1 MGWNNFW
8 RSILNFMK
16 CLKQDVSSIYSTYYF
31 KNISTNI
38 VPKMVKM
45 RLLLQFFFQPIVQV
59 IDHLVYDSFQ
69 CNAAKQ
75 KCVWVCTVSVHY
87 TTKSSSYIAIS
98 DEKKSRLTHF
108 FRKQTQFVTFLG
120 ARARENS
127 RKFSSENQ
135 MQWATLLSRC
145 AFDWSSMH
153 G

>member
-1 MGWNNFW
+1 MGWNHFW

-31 KNISTNI
+31 KNSSTNI

-45 RLLLQFFFQPIVQV
+45 RLLLQFFFNPLCRLLTIWFTTHFNAMQQSRMYVCEYCECALHYKV
-59 IDHLVYDSFQ
+59 FFLH
-69 CNAAKQ
+69 CNFRQ
-75 KCVWVCTVSVHY
+75 
-87 TTKSSSYIAIS
+87 
-98 DEKKSRLTHF
+98 KKSRLTHF